1 MFAFGFWFYFKLFV
15 NLIFV
20 AVESIF
26 YSFLH
31 LYKPCSIGATPT
43 VPGKILTGSGE
54 YSYRIWGRF
63 LQDLGDIPIGS
74 GEYSYSI
81 WGRLL
86 QDMGE
91 IPTGSGVIPTGSWGK
106 SYRIWWKFLQ
116 GFGANPIDEWK
127 SIMIFFCKLF

>member
-31 LYKPCSIGATPT
+31 LYKPCSIGATPI

-54 YSYRIWGRF
+54 YSYRIWGDSYRIWGYSYRIWGIF
-63 LQDLGDIPIGS
+63 LQDLGEITTG
-74 GEYSYSI
+74 Y
-81 WGRLL
+81 GR
-86 QDMGE
+86 D
-91 IPTGSGVIPTGSWGK
+91 
-106 SYRIWWKFLQ
+106 SYRIWGDSYRILGKFLQ

-127 SIMIFFCKLF
+127 SIMIFFCKCSEQYS

>member
-31 LYKPCSIGATPT
+31 LYKPCSIGATPI

-54 YSYRIWGRF
+54 YSYRIWGDSYRIWGYSYRIWGIF
-63 LQDLGDIPIGS
+63 LQDLGEITTGYGRD
-74 GEYSYSI
+74 SYRI
-81 WGRLL
+81 WGDSYRILGKIL
-86 QDMGE
+86 QDLVE
-91 IPTGSGVIPTGSWGK
+91 IPTGFWGE
-106 SYRIWWKFLQ
+106 SYR
-116 GFGANPIDEWK
+116 
-127 SIMIFFCKLF
+127 